1 MDEGRHAP
9 PRPDRLGPVH
19 RWDPRCPPRDDVVHP
34 VPIDPAGRAGP
45 TRGQAAGPGW
55 RRTSRGLFVPSSVS
69 DELPEQRIAEQA
81 ARLPPGGAVT
91 GWAACRLWGGSFFD
105 GLAPDGRTRL
115 PVPQDLGPAGRLR
128 TGPGALVVRTRL
140 GPGQVT
146 RGAVPRTL
154 RDRAVVDAMR
164 LAPDLASAVV
174 AADMAMAAAITSPA
188 RLAGELLARPG
199 LPGLRRARAAL
210 ALASEHS
217 RSPAETRLRLLAVDR
232 AGIPAAVLV
241 NCAVRDPSG
250 RLLGIADLL
259 DREAGLVVEY
269 DGAEHRGERRSSRD
283 AVKDDDLRDVGLE
296 VTRVTGRDLRDPDL
310 VVARL
315 VRARARAL
323 ASGSRQRWVAVPP
336 APWVE
341 AEIAEREA
349 RERWH
354 AGA

>member
-1 MDEGRHAP
+1 M
-9 PRPDRLGPVH
+9 H

-34 VPIDPAGRAGP
+34 VPVDPAGRAGP

-115 PVPQDLGPAGRLR
+115 PVPLDLGPVARLR
-128 TGPGALVVRTRL
+128 PGAGALVVRTRL
-140 GPGQVT
+140 GPEQVT
-146 RGAVPRTL
+146 RGPARRTR

-164 LAPDLASAVV
+164 LAPDLVEAVV
-174 AADMAMAAAITSPA
+174 AADMAMAAAISSPV
-188 RLAGELLARPG
+188 RLARELLARPG
-199 LPGLRRARAAL
+199 LPGLRQVRAAL
-210 ALASEHS
+210 RLASEHS
-217 RSPAETRLRLLAVDR
+217 RSPAETRLRLLAVGR
-232 AGIPAAVLV
+232 AGLPAAVLV
-241 NCAVRDPSG
+241 NCAVRDPAG
-250 RLLGIADLL
+250 RLLGVADLL
-259 DREAGLVVEY
+259 DQEAGLVVEY
-269 DGAEHRGERRSSRD
+269 DGAEHRGDRRSSRD
-283 AVKDDDLRDVGLE
+283 AVKDEDLRDAGLE
-296 VTRVTGRDLRDPDL
+296 VTRVTGRDLHDPDL

-323 ASGSRQRWVAVPP
+323 VSRGPRRWVVTPP

-341 AEIAEREA
+341 AEITEREA
-349 RERWH
+349 LERWH